1 MSCSKMLEA
10 RRTPA
15 LLMHKSKPPQVRAAV
30 SNIFSTDSS
39 SATFTLTAKAV
50 CFFSSAFKAAASFS
64 APSRFKSAIKTT
76 APCFTKPRTSS
87 SPKPCAP
94 PVTRAVLFFTTS
106 AREAQEA
113 QAFAVCSFSPPEQAQ
128 FHLFTAPLS
137 ACARESVSG
146 AVKKSSVFPSTE
158 SSMHEGT
165 APLCTEA
172 KAFFTAAA
180 ASFSSF
186 GAPSKAMRN
195 EAFRS
200 FCADCAEP
208 ALCTIHGFC
217 TRFIIAPRIIGP
229 KNAACV
235 IFLLSL
241 LC

>member
-15 LLMHKSKPPQVRAAV
+15 LLMHRSKPPQVRAAV

-106 AREAQEA
+106 AREAQDVQGEPFA
-113 QAFAVCSFSPPEQAQ
+113 AVLFASPVSAPFHSLTAAF
-128 FHLFTAPLS
+128 S
-137 ACARESVSG
+137 ACARELVSG
-146 AVKKSSVFPSTE
+146 AVKKRALFPSIE

-165 APLCTEA
+165 VPL
-172 KAFFTAAA
+172 
-180 ASFSSF
+180 
-186 GAPSKAMRN
+186 
-195 EAFRS
+195 
-200 FCADCAEP
+200 
-208 ALCTIHGFC
+208 
-217 TRFIIAPRIIGP
+217 
-229 KNAACV
+229 
-235 IFLLSL
+235 
-241 LC
+241 